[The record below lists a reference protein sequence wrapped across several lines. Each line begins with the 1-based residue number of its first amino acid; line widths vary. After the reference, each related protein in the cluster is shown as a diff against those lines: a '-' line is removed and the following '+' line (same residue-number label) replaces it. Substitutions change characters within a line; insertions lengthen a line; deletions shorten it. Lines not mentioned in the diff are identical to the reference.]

1 MTEFLAFLVFVAATY
16 GFYYIF
22 RLKAE
27 WTRLASAP
35 PAMIL
40 GWLATGLFY
49 ALATTEHYFI
59 AFIAFAASIMV
70 FNIGEELH
78 KKKEKKEEA
87 KTPILFSSS
96 MPSTSY
102 SSKSESSTPIKKSR
116 KNVIEF
122 TYTNAQGE
130 TSEREVRVD
139 YTDDVYIEGYCY
151 VAGDNRTFRLDRI
164 DGLIEQNGEFYTVDE
179 WLEQRGIRKNQYQ
192 SKLSSKS
199 TSSQLEICF
208 TGFSKVDREYLESLA
223 EIHDFKVRKTVT
235 KNLNFLIMG
244 DNAGPTKINSAI
256 DVGATLL
263 DENEF
268 KTMIETGEIP
278 Q

>member
-1 MTEFLAFLVFVAATY
+1 MLVGCLSLFVLIVITGVIATY
-16 GFYYIF
+16 LGELPAGIFFWGVIALGFF
-22 RLKAE
+22 AVRAE
-27 WTRLASAP
+27 
-35 PAMIL
+35 
-40 GWLATGLFY
+40 
-49 ALATTEHYFI
+49 
-59 AFIAFAASIMV
+59 
-70 FNIGEELH
+70 
-78 KKKEKKEEA
+78 KKKQKQAQEEKLPQDNNDSVLSVAEYA
-87 KTPILFSSS
+87 TPQ
-96 MPSTSY
+96 
-102 SSKSESSTPIKKSR
+102 SKR
-116 KNVIEF
+116 KNKNIIEF
-122 TYTNAQGE
+122 TYTNADGD
-130 TSEREVRVD
+130 TKHREVRVD